1 MAEFKISLDIPDV
14 EILSSEVNGDDEVI
28 LTIQSTIRG
37 VHCHRC
43 GKWIEKIHSHEDPI
57 LVRHLP
63 VLDKVLYLKISL
75 TRYECS
81 YCDGGATTTEKLSW
95 RQGKSQLTKGYENR
109 VLLQA
114 VNSTVEDVCVKEA
127 VGYQTVLGIIDR
139 QIETEVNWDKVTSLK
154 ELGLDEISLKKGH
167 KNFVVIVT
175 ARVDKKI
182 ILLGVLKDRKKE
194 TVKAFFSQI
203 PLWLKETI
211 EVVCCDMYDGFMNA
225 VKEDLGK
232 KVKIVI
238 DRFHVAKHYRNCLD
252 TLRKKELRRLKRS
265 LRTQDYKN
273 LKGAMWA
280 LRKKSEN
287 LTDEE
292 RIVLARLFRRS
303 PLLKTGYDFQMELTN
318 IFDSLISREQ
328 AQNQIKDWI
337 ERVKAS
343 EVREFNPFLQV
354 LETMWE
360 EILNYFTTRENS
372 GFVEGL
378 NNKIKTLKRRCYG
391 IFNLRHLYQRIY
403 LDLNG
408 YEVFA

>member
-1 MAEFKISLDIPDV
+1 MAEFKISLDIPDI
-14 EILSSEVNGDDEVI
+14 EILSSEVNADDEVI
-28 LTIQSTIRG
+28 LTIQSTVRG

-43 GKWIEKIHSHEDPI
+43 GKWVEKIHSHEDPI
-57 LVRHLP
+57 LIRHLP
-63 VLDKVLYLKISL
+63 VLDNALYLKIPL
-75 TRYECS
+75 TRYECP
-81 YCDGGATTTEKLSW
+81 YCDGGSTTTAKLSW
-95 RQGKSQLTKGYENR
+95 RQGKSQFTKGYENH

-127 VGYQTVLGIIDR
+127 IGYQAVLGIIDR
-139 QIETEVNWDKVTSLK
+139 QIETEVNWDEVTSLK

-194 TVKAFFSQI
+194 TLKAFLSKI
-203 PLWLKETI
+203 PPKLKETI
-211 EVVCCDMYDGFMNA
+211 KVACCDMYEGFVNG
-225 VKEDLGK
+225 VKEVLGK
-232 KVKIVI
+232 KVKIVV
-238 DRFHVAKHYRNCLD
+238 DRFHVAKNYRNCLD
-252 TLRKKELRRLKRS
+252 KIRKHELKRLRKTLSAEEYQ
-265 LRTQDYKN
+265 T

-280 LRKKSEN
+280 LRKKLEK
-287 LTDEE
+287 LTRKDQE
-292 RIVLARLFRRS
+292 ILTHLFKKS
-303 PLLKTGYDFQMELTN
+303 PLLKIGYDFQTELTK
-318 IFDSLISREQ
+318 IFDSSISRAE
-328 AQNQIKDWI
+328 AVKQIKSWI
-337 ERVKAS
+337 ERVQTS
-343 EVREFNPFLQV
+343 EVREFDSFVQV

-360 EILNYFTTRENS
+360 EILNYFNHRQNS

-391 IFNLRHLYQRIY
+391 IFNLKHLYQHIY

>member
-1 MAEFKISLDIPDV
+1 MAEFKISLDIPDI
-14 EILSSEVNGDDEVI
+14 EILSSEVNEDNEII
-28 LTIQSTIRG
+28 LTIQSTIGG

-43 GKWIEKIHSHEDPI
+43 GNWIEKIHSHEEPI
-57 LVRHLP
+57 LIRHLS
-63 VLDKVLYLKISL
+63 VLDNALYLEISL
-75 TRYECS
+75 TRYECP
-81 YCDGGATTTEKLSW
+81 YCDGGPTTTEKLSW
-95 RQGKSQLTKGYENR
+95 RQGKSQLTKGYEQHL
-109 VLLQA
+109 LLQI
-114 VNSTVEDVCVKEA
+114 VNSTVEDVCIKEDM
-127 VGYQTVLGIIDR
+127 GYQAVLGIIDR
-139 QIETEVNWDKVTSLK
+139 QVETEVDWDEVVSLK

-175 ARVDKKI
+175 ARADKKI

-194 TVKAFFSQI
+194 TVKAFLSKI
-203 PLWLKETI
+203 PLRLKKTL

-238 DRFHVAKHYRNCLD
+238 DRFHVAKHYRSCLD
-252 TLRKKELRRLKRS
+252 TLRKKELRRLKRD

-280 LRKKSEN
+280 LRKKPEK
-287 LTDEE
+287 LTEE
-292 RIVLARLFRRS
+292 EKIVLARLFKRS

-318 IFDSLISREQ
+318 IFDSLISRKQ
-328 AQNQIKDWI
+328 AQKQIKDWI

-360 EILNYFTTRENS
+360 EILNYFTNRENS

-403 LDLNG
+403 IDLNG